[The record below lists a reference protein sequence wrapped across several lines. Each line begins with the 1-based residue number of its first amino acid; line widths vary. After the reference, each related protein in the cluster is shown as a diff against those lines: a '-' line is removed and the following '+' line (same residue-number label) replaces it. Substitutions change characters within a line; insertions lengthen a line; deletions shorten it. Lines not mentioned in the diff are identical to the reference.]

1 MNTAHIQRIFE
12 QNKGIV
18 PVQSLFEN
26 GISYYDINKLL
37 ADDVII
43 KLKRG
48 IYKWADTEIEEMVE
62 VAHIVPKGVFC
73 LQTACFYYELTTSIP
88 SEYHIAIP
96 DEQRV
101 ALPEHPPIKIYY
113 WNKMPFELGVTS
125 TVVGNEI
132 VKMYDLEKTI
142 CDTIRHRHKIGFD
155 VLKEILKNYLKR
167 KDRNL
172 NRLNS
177 YAQQLH
183 IFNKVDEFIKILL

>member
-1 MNTAHIQRIFE
+1 MNTTHIQKIFD

-18 PVQSLFEN
+18 PAQHLLEK

-37 ADDVII
+37 EKEVLI

-48 IYKWADTEIEEMVE
+48 LYKWANSDTDELAE
-62 VAHIVPKGVFC
+62 VACIIPKGVFC
-73 LQTACFYYELTTSIP
+73 LHTACLFYELTTFVP

-96 DEQRV
+96 DEHRV
-101 ALPEHPPIKIYY
+101 VLPDYPPVKVYY
-113 WNKMPFELGVTS
+113 WNPIPYQLGITTVELDNDV
-125 TVVGNEI
+125 

-142 CDTIRHRHKIGFD
+142 CDIIRHRQKIGFD
-155 VLKEILKNYLKR
+155 VLKEVLKNYLKR

-172 NRLNS
+172 HQLSLYAKQLN
-177 YAQQLH
+177 